1 MTLCLVRLFCRA
13 VLNGKMAIGTKKRI
27 NKRLSLVVCMTF
39 LLATATIPQD
49 AEAQKQG
56 QERVDSLLTE
66 LRSSRF
72 IREDTNRV
80 KLLANISFAIHNISP
95 KDGLAYA
102 AKALNLAETLDW
114 NKGRALAHN
123 SFYASFSTM
132 SQYDSAI
139 AHCRKSLQLFQE
151 LGNRQSVAINFSN
164 LAECYSG
171 IGQYVKSL
179 EYNFKA
185 LKENEAIG
193 NARLIASCNLNI
205 GGTYVQMELFDK
217 GEPYLLR
224 ALQQSEQLHDELMMG
239 QALLN
244 LGNSIYCR
252 RERFNEASA
261 YAQRAY
267 TIFSKLGELVYLEAT
282 QELIASLYKE
292 EGQLKKSIALN
303 LQAAELSHKL
313 GNKYGEAVNYHNVGF
328 LYTQIA
334 AGAVEGHKS
343 DMTDV
348 PRNVAVREGILYLER
363 AAGLA
368 GEIGLS
374 PFLSD
379 CYGKLST
386 AYEVA
391 GRCED
396 GLKALHRQF
405 DINDS
410 LRRQDF
416 KVKTAELELKREAE
430 LREKQIEINKL
441 ERNKHSNEQ
450 RLLVVGIS
458 VLVLAML
465 ATGLGYR
472 RLRRINRTNVALLK
486 EKDMLMKEIHHRVKN
501 NLQVIS
507 TLLDLE
513 LNRISD
519 DVARDA
525 MSESATR
532 VRSISLIHQLLYQRD
547 EVSTV
552 AIRRFVGELFKQVA
566 SALQTREQRVSLEA
580 DVADIELDIDT
591 AVPLG
596 LLLNELLTN
605 SFKYAFLGAQNG
617 SIKVKLQRKGYLYEL
632 NYSDSGP
639 GLPADMDL
647 KKLTSLG
654 MKLVNRL
661 SKQMGGSVTYYHAEN
676 QFSVLFR
683 DNAGRKTVE

>member
-1 MTLCLVRLFCRA
+1 MKQRIIERLRPG
-13 VLNGKMAIGTKKRI
+13 VII
-27 NKRLSLVVCMTF
+27 TF
-39 LLATATIPQD
+39 LVATAFMSQD
-49 AEAQKQG
+49 AQAQKQG

-72 IREDTNRV
+72 IREDTNKV

-95 KDGLAYA
+95 KEGLAYA
-102 AKALNLAETLDW
+102 AKALSLAETLDW

-123 SFYASFSTM
+123 SFYASFSAM

-139 AHCRKSLQLFQE
+139 AHCRKSLRLFQE

-193 NARLIASCNLNI
+193 NARLIASGNLNI
-205 GGTYVQMELFDK
+205 GSTYVQMELFDK
-217 GEPYLLR
+217 SEPYLLR
-224 ALQQSEQLHDELMMG
+224 ALKQSEQLHDELMMG
-239 QALLN
+239 QALVN

-252 RERFNEASA
+252 RERFDEASA

-267 TIFSKLGELVYLEAT
+267 AIFSKLGELVYLEAT

-303 LQAAELSHKL
+303 LEAAELSHEL
-313 GNKYGEAVNYHNVGF
+313 GNKYGEAVNYYNVGF

-334 AGAVEGHKS
+334 TGAVEGHKS

-348 PRNVAVREGILYLER
+348 PRSVAVTEGILYLER

-374 PFLSD
+374 PLLSD
-379 CYGKLST
+379 CYGKLSI
-386 AYEVA
+386 AYEA
-391 GRCED
+391 GGRCED
-396 GLKALHRQF
+396 GLKAVRKHIDL
-405 DINDS
+405 NDS
-410 LRRQDF
+410 LQLQDF
-416 KVKTAELELKREAE
+416 NVKTAELELKREAE
-430 LREKQIEINKL
+430 LKEKQIEINKL
-441 ERNKHSNEQ
+441 ERSRHINEQ
-450 RLLVVGIS
+450 RLLVAGITI
-458 VLVLAML
+458 LFLAML
-465 ATGLGYR
+465 AIGLGYR
-472 RLRRINRTNVALLK
+472 RLRSINRSNVALLK
-486 EKDMLMKEIHHRVKN
+486 EKDVLMKEIHHRVKN

-513 LNRISD
+513 LNRVSD
-519 DVARDA
+519 DAAREA
-525 MSESATR
+525 MTESATR

-547 EVSTV
+547 QVSTV
-552 AIRRFVGELFKQVA
+552 ATKRFVHELFKQVA
-566 SALQTREQRVSLEA
+566 SVLQSREQTISLNA
-580 DVADIELDIDT
+580 DVVDVELDIDT

-605 SFKYAFLGAQNG
+605 SFKHAFLGVQNG
-617 SIKVKLQRKGYLYEL
+617 SIKVRLQRNGDQYEL
-632 NYSDSGP
+632 HYSDSGP
-639 GLPADMDL
+639 GLPAGMDL

-661 SKQMGGSVTYYHAEN
+661 SKQMGGSVTYYHAKN
-676 QFSVLFR
+676 QFNVVFR